1 MSTSDTYSNRIL
13 IDWIAFTTNLDFEM
27 LDIIDINLEWLE
39 LDRGMLGY
47 KSMSLE
53 QTTQIKWLK
62 DGNENMGQHFI
73 ISGRSCRIL
82 ESLDI
87 SLLDILRQ
95 LNENYMINITRL
107 DIAMDIFENKTL
119 LNSIVEAYNSNDYR
133 SKAKSSNIIISKGSN
148 GRIGTTINFGSRQS
162 AVLIRIYDKAAES
175 DMEVNWVRI
184 EIECK
189 DKKYNK
195 KIIDNIRNLGLSA
208 TYKAIINNYLAFL
221 EYKDKNVSRS
231 KVAKWWQKIID
242 STEKIKLYE
251 APEQKSLDEVKR
263 WLINQTSASFATVLQ
278 SEQSKDFIN
287 EMLSE
292 GTRKMKNKH
301 WNMV

>member
-1 MSTSDTYSNRIL
+1 MSNSDTYSDRII
-13 IDWIAFTTNLDFEM
+13 IDWIAFTTDNDFEIS
-27 LDIIDINLEWLE
+27 DTINLNFEWLE
-39 LDRGMLGY
+39 MDRGMLGY
-47 KSMSLE
+47 KSMSIE
-53 QTTQIKWLK
+53 NTTKIKWLK
-62 DGNENMGQHFI
+62 DGNSDMGQHYI
-73 ISGRSCRIL
+73 ISGLSCRIL
-82 ESLDI
+82 ESLNI

-95 LNENYMINITRL
+95 LNENYTINITRL

-119 LNSIVEAYNSNDYR
+119 LKSIVEAYNSDNYR
-133 SKAKSSNIIISKGSN
+133 SNSKSSNIIISKVSN

-189 DKKYNK
+189 DKKYNR
-195 KIIDNIRNLGLSA
+195 KIINNINNLGLAA

-221 EYKDKNVSRS
+221 EYRDANISRS
-231 KVAKWWQKIID
+231 KTAKWWNRIID
-242 STEKIKLYE
+242 SIDKIKLYE
-251 APEQKSLDEVKR
+251 APKAKTLDEIKR

-278 SEQSKDFIN
+278 SEQSRSFID
-287 EMLSE
+287 EMLVE

>member
-1 MSTSDTYSNRIL
+1 MSTSDIYSNRII
-13 IDWIAFTTNLDFEM
+13 IDWIAFTADLDFEL
-27 LDIIDINLEWLE
+27 LDIVNANLDWLE
-39 LDRGMLGY
+39 LDKGMLGY
-47 KSMSLE
+47 KSMCLE
-53 QTTQIKWLK
+53 QTTKIKWLK
-62 DGNENMGQHFI
+62 DGNADMGQHFI
-73 ISGRSCRIL
+73 ISGLACRIL
-82 ESLDI
+82 ESLDV
-87 SLLDILRQ
+87 SLLDILRS
-95 LNENYMINITRL
+95 LNENSTINITRL

-119 LNSIVEAYNSNDYR
+119 LNSIVEAYNSNNYR

-195 KIIDNIRNLGLSA
+195 KIINNINSLGISA

-221 EYKDKNVSRS
+221 EYRDANISRS
-231 KVAKWWQKIID
+231 KTAKWWSKIID
-242 STEKIKLYE
+242 SVDKIKLYE
-251 APEQKSLDEVKR
+251 APEARTLDEVKK
-263 WLINQTSASFATVLQ
+263 WLIRQTSASFATVLQ
-278 SEQSKDFIN
+278 SEQSRSFID
-287 EMLSE
+287 EMLVE

>member
-1 MSTSDTYSNRIL
+1 
-13 IDWIAFTTNLDFEM
+13 M

-53 QTTQIKWLK
+53 QTTQIKWLR

-95 LNENYMINITRL
+95 LNENYTINITRL

-119 LNSIVEAYNSNDYR
+119 LNSIVEAYNSNNYR

-195 KIIDNIRNLGLSA
+195 KIINNINNLGLAA

-221 EYKDKNVSRS
+221 EYRDANISRS
-231 KVAKWWQKIID
+231 KTTKWWNKIID
-242 STEKIKLYE
+242 SIDKIKLYE
-251 APEQKSLDEVKR
+251 APGARTLDEVKK
-263 WLINQTSASFATVLQ
+263 WLISQTSASFATVLQ

-287 EMLSE
+287 EMITE

-301 WNMV
+301 WNLV

>member
-1 MSTSDTYSNRIL
+1 MSNSDTYSDRII
-13 IDWIAFTTNLDFEM
+13 IDWIAFTTDNDFEIS
-27 LDIIDINLEWLE
+27 DTINLNFEWLE
-39 LDRGMLGY
+39 MDRGMLGY
-47 KSMSLE
+47 KSMSIE
-53 QTTQIKWLK
+53 NTTKIKWLK
-62 DGNENMGQHFI
+62 DGNSDMGQHYI
-73 ISGRSCRIL
+73 ISGQSCRIL
-82 ESLDI
+82 ESLNI

-95 LNENYMINITRL
+95 LNENYTINITRL

-119 LNSIVEAYNSNDYR
+119 LKSIVEAYNSDNYR
-133 SKAKSSNIIISKGSN
+133 SKAKSSNIIISKDSN

-195 KIIDNIRNLGLSA
+195 KIINNINNLGLAA

-221 EYKDKNVSRS
+221 EYRDANISRS
-231 KVAKWWQKIID
+231 KTAKWWNKIID
-242 STEKIKLYE
+242 SIDKIKLYE
-251 APEQKSLDEVKR
+251 APKAKTLDEIKR

-278 SEQSKDFIN
+278 SEQSRSFID
-287 EMLSE
+287 EMLVE

>member
-1 MSTSDTYSNRIL
+1 
-13 IDWIAFTTNLDFEM
+13 
-27 LDIIDINLEWLE
+27 
-39 LDRGMLGY
+39 
-47 KSMSLE
+47 MSLE
-53 QTTQIKWLK
+53 QTTQMKWLK

-73 ISGRSCRIL
+73 ISGQACRIL

-95 LNENYMINITRL
+95 LNVNASINITRL
-107 DIAMDIFENKTL
+107 DIAMDLFHDNNL
-119 LNSIVEAYNSNDYR
+119 LKSIVEAYNLDNYK
-133 SKAKSSNIIISKGSN
+133 SKTKSSNIIISKSNN

-195 KIIDNIRNLGLSA
+195 KIIDNINNLGLAA

-221 EYKDKNVSRS
+221 EYKDSNISRS
-231 KVAKWWQKIID
+231 KTAKWWSKIID
-242 STEKIKLYE
+242 SVDKIKLYE
-251 APEQKSLDEVKR
+251 APETRTLDEVKK

-278 SEQSKDFIN
+278 SEQSRSFID
-287 EMLSE
+287 EMLVE
-292 GTRKMKNKH
+292 GTRKMKFKH
-301 WNMV
+301 WNMI

>member
-1 MSTSDTYSNRIL
+1 MGTSDIYSNRIL
-13 IDWIAFTTNLDFEM
+13 IDWIAFTADLDFEL
-27 LDIIDINLEWLE
+27 LDIVNANLEWLE
-39 LDRGMLGY
+39 LDKGMLGY

-53 QTTQIKWLK
+53 HTTKIKWLK
-62 DGNENMGQHFI
+62 DGNADMGQHFI
-73 ISGRSCRIL
+73 ISGQACRIL

-87 SLLDILRQ
+87 NLLDILRQ
-95 LNENYMINITRL
+95 LNENHTINITRL
-107 DIAMDIFENKTL
+107 DIAMDIFEDKTL
-119 LNSIVEAYNSNDYR
+119 LNSIVEAYNSDNYR
-133 SKAKSSNIIISKGSN
+133 SKTKSSNIIISKGSN

-195 KIIDNIRNLGLSA
+195 KIIDNINNLGLAA

-221 EYKDKNVSRS
+221 EYKDSNISRS
-231 KVAKWWQKIID
+231 KTAKWWSKIID
-242 STEKIKLYE
+242 SVDKIKLYE
-251 APEQKSLDEVKR
+251 APEAKTLDEIKR

-278 SEQSKDFIN
+278 SEQSRSFID
-287 EMLSE
+287 EMLVE
-292 GTRKMKNKH
+292 GTRKMKSKH